1 MKRKTVQLILSLT
14 LTAAMCFGAPAAAF
28 AKEAAATEETAD
40 DTSEKTDAKDS
51 ADEKADEAE
60 DFKIGDLEVKNQSG
74 LAVKS
79 AELQKAKTDKKEDAE
94 DTSKDSSAKEATEE
108 KGQDLVITM
117 KDGKEHTFENV
128 TPDDWKDPVFYNEY
142 EILYISY
149 TDKNGKAQE
158 ALENAEETELGEA
171 ATTYAKTNV
180 NIRESADA
188 KSKSLKVT
196 SLGTEFKVT
205 AVCPGWLKV
214 EGDGVKGYASHTY
227 FTSNKDEIDKLVQE
241 KKAAEEKA
249 AAEAQ
254 AAAQAQAEAQA
265 QAAAA
270 AQAQESYEPSY
281 DESYDSAPAAE
292 APASSEP
299 TEVSRQAYDD
309 CDGSGHGYYEIIYSD
324 GSVRYEDY

>member
-14 LTAAMCFGAPAAAF
+14 LTAAMCFGAPAAVF
-28 AKEAAATEETAD
+28 AEETAATEKAAD
-40 DTSEKTDAKDS
+40 KTDEKDS
-51 ADEKADEAE
+51 ADAKEEAA

-79 AELQKAKTDKKEDAE
+79 AELQEAKSDEKKSAE
-94 DTSKDSSAKEATEE
+94 DSSKDSTAKEE
-108 KGQDLVITM
+108 KSQDLVITM
-117 KDGKEHTFENV
+117 KDGKKHTFKNV
-128 TPDDWKDPVFYNEY
+128 NPDDWKDPVFYNEY

-149 TDKNGKAQE
+149 TDKNGKSQE
-158 ALENAEETELGEA
+158 ALEDAKEIKLGEA

-180 NIRESADA
+180 NIREKADS

-214 EGDGVKGYASHTY
+214 EGDGVEGYASHTY
-227 FTSNKDEIDKLVQE
+227 FTSSKDEIDRLVQE

-249 AAEAQ
+249 AQAKAAAEAQ
-254 AAAQAQAEAQA
+254 AAAD
-265 QAAAA
+265 AAAA
-270 AQAQESYEPSY
+270 AQAAADEQASY
-281 DESYDSAPAAE
+281 DESYDNSANDYSEPAAE

-299 TEVSRQAYDD
+299 TEVGRQAYDD
-309 CDGSGHGYYEIIYSD
+309 CDGSGHGYYEITYSD
-324 GSVRYEDY
+324 GSVGYEDY

>member
-28 AKEAAATEETAD
+28 AEGAAATEKSSAT
-40 DTSEKTDAKDS
+40 TSDKTDKKDS
-51 ADEKADEAE
+51 AEAKDEAE
-60 DFKIGDLEVKNQSG
+60 DFKIGELEVKNQSG

-79 AELQKAKTDKKEDAE
+79 AELQEAKSDDKKASEDS
-94 DTSKDSSAKEATEE
+94 SKDSTEKEE

-117 KDGKEHTFENV
+117 KDGKKHTFKNV

-149 TDKNGKAQE
+149 TDKNGKTQE
-158 ALENAEETELGEA
+158 ALEDAKETELGEA

-180 NIRESADA
+180 NIREKADS

-227 FTSNKDEIDKLVQE
+227 FTSSKDEIDRLVQE

-249 AAEAQ
+249 AQAKAAAEAQ
-254 AAAQAQAEAQA
+254 AAADA
-265 QAAAA
+265 QAAAQA
-270 AQAQESYEPSY
+270 AADDQSSY
-281 DESYDSAPAAE
+281 DESYDNSADYSEPAAE

-299 TEVSRQAYDD
+299 TEVGRQAYDD
-309 CDGSGHGYYEIIYSD
+309 CDGSGHGYYEITYSD
-324 GSVRYEDY
+324 GSVGYEDY